1 MFSFLIKNVVILLV
15 LVGTMKIFI
24 VVFDSRPIVKVV
36 DDLKASV
43 IQESIK
49 VWRLESEDDGVYE
62 I

>member
-15 LVGTMKIFI
+15 LLGTMKIFI
-24 VVFDSRPIVKVV
+24 VFFDSRPIVKVV